1 MKSFYES
8 KVIVMAAFMTVM
20 LVSGCGKQSPRGG
33 PHSGRLPQVGF
44 VVIAPESTSLTIEL
58 PGRTV
63 PRKIAE
69 VRPQVSGIILKRL
82 FKEGANVKR
91 GQVLY
96 QIDSATY
103 QAACDNARAGL
114 ASAKAAHASAVASLA
129 QVKANAIPLRLRA
142 ERFKKLVADKAVS
155 QQDFDD
161 ASAAV
166 EQIKAGILAAEAGV
180 KSAVAN
186 IAIAKAALTMAQINL
201 SYTKVKA
208 PISGRIGRSLVTTG
222 ALVTAG
228 QPMALATIQQL
239 DPIYV
244 DVPQSSTELLHLNRQ
259 RANGHIKING
269 DAENK
274 VKLILEDGSAYGRT
288 GILQF
293 SDVTVDPTTGSFIL
307 RAVFPN
313 KKGILLPGMF
323 VRAELNE
330 GVNENAIL
338 VPQQGVSRDP
348 KGNPFALIIDSK
360 NKAIYRPLTLGRA
373 IADSWLVLKGLA
385 SGDRV
390 IVEGLNML
398 RPGTVVKP
406 TPFATATQVK
416 KRRNGGN

>member
-8 KVIVMAAFMTVM
+8 KVIVMAVFMTVM
-20 LVSGCGKQSPRGG
+20 LVGGCGKKPPRGL
-33 PHSGRLPQVGF
+33 PNSGRLPQVGF
-44 VVIAPESTSLTIEL
+44 VVMSPESVILKNEL

-69 VRPQVSGIILKRL
+69 VRPQVSGIILERL
-82 FKEGANVKR
+82 FKEGANVQK
-91 GQVLY
+91 GQNLY
-96 QIDSATY
+96 QIDPATY
-103 QAACDNARAGL
+103 EAACDNARAGL
-114 ASAKAAHASAVASLA
+114 ASAKAAYASAVATLA

-142 ERFKKLVADKAVS
+142 ERFKKLVVEKAIS

-161 ASAAV
+161 ATAGV

-180 KSAVAN
+180 KRADAD
-186 IAIAKAALTMAQINL
+186 IARAKAALTMAEINL
-201 SYTKVKA
+201 AYTKVKA
-208 PISGRIGRSLVTTG
+208 PIAGRIGRSLVTTG

-244 DVPQSSTELLHLNRQ
+244 DIPRSSTDLLHLKQQ
-259 RANGHIKING
+259 RANGNIKNHG
-269 DAENK
+269 DDGSK
-274 VKLILEDGSAYGRT
+274 VKLILEDGSVYGRT

-293 SDVTVDPTTGSFIL
+293 SDVSVDPTTGSFIL
-307 RAVFPN
+307 RAEFPN
-313 KKGILLPGMF
+313 KNGILLPGMF

-348 KGNPFALIIDSK
+348 KGNPFALIVDSE
-360 NKAIYRPLTLGRA
+360 NKASYRPLTLGGA
-373 IADSWLVLKGLA
+373 IADNWLVQKGLA
-385 SGDRV
+385 PGDKV
-390 IVEGLNML
+390 IVDGLNML
-398 RPGTVVKP
+398 RPGTSVQP
-406 TPFATATQVK
+406 TPFQPVTQPP